1 MNRYRRSLLAALAG
15 APLAGLAFC
24 ARAQDY
30 PTKPVRVLVGFA
42 PGGVADIT
50 ARVVAQKLSERL
62 KQNFL
67 VENRPSA
74 GGIIAAEA
82 VAKAAPDG
90 YTLLLNS
97 NGNAVSVSLFKS
109 LPYDP
114 VADFEMVSTLGT
126 FGLVMLANP
135 GSGIGSVRDVIAR
148 AKAAPA
154 KFNIGTIGV
163 GSTQNLAAEL
173 FKSMAG
179 IDATVVP
186 FKGTPEVITA
196 LRSNDIQVGFEI
208 LAPVIGQVKGGALR
222 ALAVTTPRRFEG
234 LPETPTVIE
243 SGLPGY
249 DVASWNGIAAP
260 ARTPA
265 AIIERLNREINAV
278 LALPET
284 RQRFLELGVVPRPS
298 TPAEHKALLVAEIG
312 KWRDVIAKAKIEK
325 Q

>member
-1 MNRYRRSLLAALAG
+1 MNPNRRLLLAALAG
-15 APLAGLAFC
+15 APLLRVASMAH
-24 ARAQDY
+24 AEDY
-30 PTKPVRVLVGFA
+30 PAKPVRILVGFGA
-42 PGGVADIT
+42 GGVADIT
-50 ARVVAQKLSERL
+50 ARAVAQKLSERL

-74 GGIIAAEA
+74 GGIVAAEA
-82 VAKAAPDG
+82 VAKSPPDG

-114 VADFEMVSTLGT
+114 IADFEMVSTLGT
-126 FGLVMLANP
+126 FGLVMLASP
-135 GSGIGSVRDVIAR
+135 ESKLASVRDVIAR
-148 AKAAPA
+148 AKADPA
-154 KFNIGTIGV
+154 KFNIGTIGI

-196 LRSNDIQVGFEI
+196 LRANDVQVGFEI
-208 LAPVIGQVKGGALR
+208 LAPVIGQVKSGALR
-222 ALAVTTPRRFEG
+222 AVAVTTPKRFEG
-234 LPETPTVIE
+234 LPDVPTVIE

-260 ARTPA
+260 ARTPGP
-265 AIIERLNREINAV
+265 IVERLNREINAV
-278 LALPET
+278 LALPDI

-298 TPAEHKALLVAEIG
+298 TPAEHKALLVAEIA
-312 KWRDVIAKAKIEK
+312 KWRDVITRARIEK

>member
-1 MNRYRRSLLAALAG
+1 MNRNRRLLLAALAG
-15 APLAGLAFC
+15 TPLLGVAAP
-24 ARAQDY
+24 ARAEDY
-30 PTKPVRVLVGFA
+30 PTKPVRILVGFGA
-42 PGGVADIT
+42 GGVADIT
-50 ARVVAQKLSERL
+50 ARAVAQKLSERL
-62 KQNFL
+62 KQNVL

-74 GGIIAAEA
+74 GGIVAAEA
-82 VAKAAPDG
+82 VAKSPPDG

-126 FGLVMLANP
+126 FGLVMLASP
-135 GSGIGSVRDVIAR
+135 ESKLASVRDVIAR
-148 AKAAPA
+148 AKAEPA
-154 KFNIGTIGV
+154 KFNIGTIGI

-179 IDATVVP
+179 LDATVVP

-196 LRSNDIQVGFEI
+196 LRANDVQVGFEI
-208 LAPVIGQVKGGALR
+208 LAPVIGQVKSGALR
-222 ALAVTTPRRFEG
+222 AIAVTTPKRFEG
-234 LPETPTVIE
+234 LPDVPTVIE
-243 SGLPGY
+243 SGLAGY

-265 AIIERLNREINAV
+265 PIVERLNREINAV
-278 LALPET
+278 LALPDI

-298 TPAEHKALLVAEIG
+298 TPAEQKALLVAEIT
-312 KWRDVIAKAKIEK
+312 KWRDVIAKARIEK

>member
-1 MNRYRRSLLAALAG
+1 MNRNRRLLLAALAG
-15 APLAGLAFC
+15 TPLLGVAAP
-24 ARAQDY
+24 ARAEDY
-30 PTKPVRVLVGFA
+30 PTKPVRILVGFGA
-42 PGGVADIT
+42 GGVADIT
-50 ARVVAQKLSERL
+50 ARAVAQKLSERL
-62 KQNFL
+62 KQNVL

-74 GGIIAAEA
+74 GGIVAAEA
-82 VAKAAPDG
+82 VAKSPPDG

-126 FGLVMLANP
+126 FGLVMLASP
-135 GSGIGSVRDVIAR
+135 ESKLASVRDVIAR
-148 AKAAPA
+148 AKAEPA
-154 KFNIGTIGV
+154 KFNIGTIGI

-179 IDATVVP
+179 LDATVVP

-196 LRSNDIQVGFEI
+196 LRANDVQVGFEI
-208 LAPVIGQVKGGALR
+208 LAPVIGQVKSGALR
-222 ALAVTTPRRFEG
+222 AIAVTTPKRFEG
-234 LPETPTVIE
+234 LPDVPTVIE
-243 SGLPGY
+243 SGLAGY

-265 AIIERLNREINAV
+265 PIVERLNREINAV
-278 LALPET
+278 LAL
-284 RQRFLELGVVPRPS
+284 
-298 TPAEHKALLVAEIG
+298 VAEIT
-312 KWRDVIAKAKIEK
+312 KWRDVIAKARIEK